1 MLSPEPE
8 TLPQDAIMSDRRL
21 RCVVIVGGGTA
32 GWMTAAALA
41 HTMRNGVTRVRL
53 VESEEIGIVGV
64 GEATIPHILIYNRL
78 LGLDENDFV
87 RRTQA
92 TFKLGIEFVDWLP
105 GQRYLHPFGSFG
117 ADIEAVK
124 FHQYWLKLRRSGESS
139 YIDDYCLSAVAAR
152 MCRFTRPSSDARSV
166 LSTLSYAFHFDA
178 VLYARYLRKYAEER
192 GVLRTEG
199 KVKEVKLRG
208 EDGFIEAVVLESGE
222 RIEGDLFIDCSGF
235 RGVLIEE
242 ALQTGYEDWT
252 HWLPCDRAVA
262 VPCASAGELTP
273 YTRSTAR
280 SAGWQ
285 WRIPLQHRIGNGYVY
300 CSRYISDDE
309 AAATLVKNLDGEAL
323 ASPRLLRFT
332 TGRRKRFWNR
342 NCVALGLAAG
352 FMEPLESTSIH
363 LIQSGIAKLLA
374 LFPDRSFNPVEI
386 EEYNRLS
393 ILSFER
399 IRDFLILHYHA
410 NGRDDAPLWRECR
423 AMRIPDTLRRKIDLF
438 RACGRFFRDDDE
450 LFVDTN
456 WIAVFLGQGIWPERY
471 DPLVDSVDI
480 EAVRESFERMRALMR
495 ATAESMPAHR
505 TFIER
510 HCAAD
515 SLPADAAGVR

>member
-1 MLSPEPE
+1 VS
-8 TLPQDAIMSDRRL
+8 DARIRS
-21 RCVVIVGGGTA
+21 VVIVGGGTA
-32 GWMTAAALA
+32 GWMTAAALGQ
-41 HTMRNGVTRVRL
+41 TVGKGGTRMRL
-53 VESEEIGIVGV
+53 VESDEIGTVGV
-64 GEATIPHILIYNRL
+64 GEATIPHIHIFNRV

-87 RRTQA
+87 RHTQA

-105 GQRYLHPFGSFG
+105 NQRYLHPFGSFG

-124 FHQYWLKLRRSGESS
+124 FHQYWLKLRKAGDPSA
-139 YIDDYCLSAVAAR
+139 IDEYCMSAVAAH
-152 MCRFTRPSSDARSV
+152 MGRFTRPASDPRSV

-178 VLYARYLRKYAEER
+178 LLYARYLRRYAEER
-192 GVLRTEG
+192 GVMRTEG
-199 KVKEVKLRG
+199 KIREVKLRG
-208 EDGFIEAVVLESGE
+208 ADGFIEAVVLESGE

-235 RGVLIEE
+235 RGLLIEQ

-262 VPCASAGELTP
+262 VPCASAGDLTP

-300 CSRYISDDE
+300 SSRHISDDE
-309 AAATLVKNLDGEAL
+309 AAATLLAHLDGEAL
-323 ASPRLLRFT
+323 AEPRLLTFT
-332 TGRRKRFWNR
+332 TGRRKQFWNR

-363 LIQSGIAKLLA
+363 LIQAGIAKLLA
-374 LFPDRSFNPVEI
+374 VFPDRSFEPAQI
-386 EEYNRLS
+386 AEYNRLS
-393 ILSFER
+393 TLSFER

-423 AMRIPDTLRRKIDLF
+423 AMSIPDTLRRKIDLF

-456 WIAVFLGQGIWPERY
+456 WIAVFLGQGVWPERY
-471 DPLVDSVDI
+471 DPLVD
-480 EAVRESFERMRALMR
+480 AVNIADVSKTFQRMRALMR
-495 ATAESMPAHR
+495 SAAESLPTHR
-505 TFIER
+505 AFIEQY
-510 HCAAD
+510 CAAD
-515 SLPADAAGVR
+515 PPEWARCKTTACAAS